1 MIRAILF
8 SENRMRRWVVRSRGL
23 LVLCVS
29 VAALVFGWFTWRN
42 VSSRQQFRKTSVPVI
57 IKQPVAVA
65 NRTFDP
71 TAPPSDMPPLSGGEI
86 AVCDSDFQ
94 SDASVRGESRQADAA
109 HATVTITQVKMTL
122 QLNINIWVPI
132 GATQRVTNHEEGHR
146 QISEYY
152 YQTAD
157 KLAEKI
163 AARYLGR
170 QVDIAG
176 TDLGAES
183 AKMLQQMA
191 REITAEYNKELNP
204 GPTQLLYDDITDH
217 GRNDVVVQDAV
228 AHAIKN
234 VVVESAQPTAN
245 PGN

>member
-1 MIRAILF
+1 M
-8 SENRMRRWVVRSRGL
+8 RSRPL
-23 LVLCVS
+23 LMLCMVL
-29 VAALVFGWFTWRN
+29 AALVFAWLAGRN
-42 VSSRQQFRKTSVPVI
+42 SASRQRFREAAAPVI
-57 IKQPVAVA
+57 IKQPVAVV
-65 NRTFDP
+65 NHTFDP
-71 TAPPSDMPPLSGGEI
+71 TAPPANMPPLSGGEI

-94 SDASVRGESRQADAA
+94 SDASVRGESRQTDST

-122 QLNINIWVPI
+122 QLNINIWVPT
-132 GATQRVTNHEEGHR
+132 GATQRVTDHEEGHR
-146 QISEYY
+146 QISEHY

-176 TDLGAES
+176 ADLGAES
-183 AKMLQQMA
+183 TKMLQQIA
-191 REITAEYNKELNP
+191 HEITGEYNKELNP
-204 GPTQLLYDDITDH
+204 GPTQLLYDDIADH

-234 VVVESAQPTAN
+234 MAVESPQPTAN

>member
-1 MIRAILF
+1 M
-8 SENRMRRWVVRSRGL
+8 RSRGL
-23 LVLCVS
+23 LVFCVS
-29 VAALVFGWFTWRN
+29 VAALVFGWITWRN
-42 VSSRQQFRKTSVPVI
+42 VSSRPQYRETSLPII
-57 IKQPVAVA
+57 IKQPAAVA

-71 TAPPSDMPPLSGGEI
+71 TAPPRDMPPLSGGEI
-86 AVCDSDFQ
+86 AACDSDFQ
-94 SDASVRGESRQADAA
+94 SDASVRGESRQADAT
-109 HATVTITQVKMTL
+109 HATVTISQVKMTL
-122 QLNINIWVPI
+122 QLNINIWVPA
-132 GATQRVTNHEEGHR
+132 GATQRVTEHEEGHR

-157 KLAEKI
+157 KLAAKI
-163 AARYLGR
+163 AARYIGR

-176 TDLGAES
+176 TDLSAES
-183 AKMLQQMA
+183 TKMLQQMA

-204 GPTQLLYDDITDH
+204 APTQLLYDDITDH

-234 VVVESAQPTAN
+234 AVVESAQPTPN

>member
-1 MIRAILF
+1 L
-8 SENRMRRWVVRSRGL
+8 RSRGL
-23 LVLCVS
+23 LAFCVVL
-29 VAALVFGWFTWRN
+29 AALVFGWLAWRN
-42 VSSRQQFRKTSVPVI
+42 SASRQHFQEATAPVI

-71 TAPPSDMPPLSGGEI
+71 TAPPRDMPPLSGGEI

-94 SDASVRGESRQADAA
+94 SDASVRGQSRQADAT

-132 GATQRVTNHEEGHR
+132 GATQRVTEHEEGHR

-157 KLAEKI
+157 RLAEKI
-163 AARYLGR
+163 AARYLGS

-176 TDLGAES
+176 IDLSSES
-183 AKMLQQMA
+183 TKMLQQMA
-191 REITAEYNKELNP
+191 REITGEYNKELNP
-204 GPTQLLYDDITDH
+204 RPTQLLYDDITDH

-234 VVVESAQPTAN
+234 VVVESAQPTPP
-245 PGN
+245 PGS

>member
-1 MIRAILF
+1 
-8 SENRMRRWVVRSRGL
+8 
-23 LVLCVS
+23 VLCIS
-29 VAALVFGWFTWRN
+29 VAALVFGWITWRN
-42 VSSRQQFRKTSVPVI
+42 VSSHQQYRETSLPII

-71 TAPPSDMPPLSGGEI
+71 TAPPTDMPPLSGGEI
-86 AVCDSDFQ
+86 AACDSDFQ
-94 SDASVRGESRQADAA
+94 SNASVRGESRQTDST

-122 QLNINIWVPI
+122 QLNINIWVPT
-132 GATQRVTNHEEGHR
+132 GATTRVTDHEEGHR

-163 AARYLGR
+163 ATRYLGR

-176 TDLGAES
+176 TDLSAES
-183 AKMLQQMA
+183 TRMLQQMA
-191 REITAEYNKELNP
+191 REITGEYNKELNP
-204 GPTQLLYDDITDH
+204 GPTQQLYDDITDH

-234 VVVESAQPTAN
+234 VVVESSQPAPP
-245 PGN
+245 PGS